1 MPLKAISSWV
11 NLLKFSTENQTP
23 KNYYLV
29 LFQRFL
35 KKQDSRKVSE
45 IEAKAIFK

>member
-1 MPLKAISSWV
+1 MGKFIEMFYENFILK
-11 NLLKFSTENQTP
+11 
-23 KNYYLV
+23 YYLV